1 LGNAV
6 KRELLGRLTRLGPL
20 PDDATIGQ
28 SQLDEFGDVVDRIGT
43 APPDPDYVRP
53 LLGAFG
59 YGDGFGLYTHG
70 VSALLRQDRAA
81 VVAAALDALEGAADG
96 PRQWALETLRRLREG
111 GHPAPP
117 TAREVRLVEGALRGP
132 PLLAH
137 AAVYWA
143 YWVGGPEGRRLL
155 DLGSRVAAGDAR
167 ARAAELL
174 AE

>member
-1 LGNAV
+1 MAKGA
-6 KRELLGRLTRLGPL
+6 KRELLGRLSRLGPL
-20 PDDATIGQ
+20 PADVEATQ
-28 SQLDEFGDVVDRIGT
+28 EQLDEFGDIVDRIR
-43 APPDPDYVRP
+43 AASPDPDYIRP

-70 VSALLRQDRAA
+70 VSALLKQDRATVIA
-81 VVAAALDALEGAADG
+81 TALDTLEGAADG
-96 PRQWALETLRRLREG
+96 PRQWAMDTLRQLRES
-111 GHPAPP
+111 GHPTPP
-117 TAREVRLVEGALRGP
+117 TDREVRLAEGALRGP

-155 DLGSRVAAGDAR
+155 GLGSRVAAGYAQ